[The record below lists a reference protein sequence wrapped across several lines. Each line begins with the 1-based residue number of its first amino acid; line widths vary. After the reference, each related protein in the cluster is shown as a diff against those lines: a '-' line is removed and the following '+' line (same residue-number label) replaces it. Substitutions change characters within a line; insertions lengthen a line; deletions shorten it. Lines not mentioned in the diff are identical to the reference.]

1 MSPATIEASPEQV
14 AKVKEV
20 IERFMPRGA
29 MIEQIREQ
37 TGFTT
42 DIVWSAIHALDR
54 EGVVGNRN
62 PFAYD
67 PTAVD
72 ADPDESK

>member
-1 MSPATIEASPEQV
+1 MSPAAIEASPEQV
-14 AKVKEV
+14 AKVKGV
-20 IERFMPRGA
+20 IERSVPRGVV
-29 MIEQIREQ
+29 IEQIREQ

-42 DIVWSAIHALDR
+42 DIIWSAIHALDR
-54 EGVVGNRN
+54 EGILASRS

>member
-1 MSPATIEASPEQV
+1 MSPSTIEASPEQV
-14 AKVKEV
+14 AKVQEV
-20 IERFMPRGA
+20 LHRSMPRGA
-29 MIEQIREQ
+29 MIDEIRDQ
-37 TGFTT
+37 TGFTNE
-42 DIVWSAIHALDR
+42 IVWSAIHALER
-54 EGVVGNRN
+54 EGTVVGRN